1 MFKNRVS
8 GYDVKVRC
16 KELGAKHIVYGV
28 VYNDYFGQLAI
39 QHDDIDNL
47 SKVFYDDSSF
57 NAWVD
62 DTKKKFDE
70 YGCTNVVFYAVH
82 NN

>member
-8 GYDVKVRC
+8 GLDVKNRC
-16 KELGAKHIVYGV
+16 KELGAKHIVYGI

-47 SKVFYDDSSF
+47 SKVFYDDNSF

-62 DTKKKFDE
+62 ETKKKFDE
-70 YGCTNVVFYAVH
+70 CGCTNVVFYAVH